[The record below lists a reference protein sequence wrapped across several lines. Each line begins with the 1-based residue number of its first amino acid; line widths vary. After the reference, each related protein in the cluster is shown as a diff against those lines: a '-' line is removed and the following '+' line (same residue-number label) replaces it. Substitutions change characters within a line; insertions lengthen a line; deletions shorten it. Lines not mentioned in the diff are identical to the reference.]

1 MQRVIGSVGVVEAPF
16 VGDDG
21 VLAAMERQFRPE
33 SVSAPVAPLVEQAV
47 PEVPLAVATAAPE
60 ISALET
66 TPARPDYW
74 EVRTK
79 VLRTMGGTALA
90 HGLRSIQPDLPL
102 RSREAPAQTSQSS
115 RMFGLGE
122 GPVVGEIF
130 RSMAQRAAAES
141 PRG

>member
-1 MQRVIGSVGVVEAPF
+1 MQRVLGTVGVVEAPL

-21 VLAAMERQFRPE
+21 ILAAMETQFRWE
-33 SVSAPVAPLVEQAV
+33 LVSGPAAPHVEQVV
-47 PEVPLAVATAAPE
+47 PEVPLPVPTAAPE
-60 ISALET
+60 ITAPET

-79 VLRTMGGTALA
+79 VLRTMGGSALA
-90 HGLRSIQPDLPL
+90 HGLRSVQPDLPL
-102 RSREAPAQTSQSS
+102 RSRETPVQTSQSS
-115 RMFGLGE
+115 RMVGLGE